1 MHTPF
6 HAPLDI
12 AFQKDNAMYIT
23 KDRATVKRDVH
34 DYFNKFLSMY
44 SLDEARFIKTSYLLQ
59 QQKRNTAYSYDALVD
74 YVVSELY
81 HRGPDTAFLNY
92 HFDMAKDDF
101 NKTATQFA
109 SSIKT
114 RLKARGD
121 SLVDKLARG
130 GFTDNEKE
138 EIKLF
143 LQFSK
148 ASDLGFET
156 KDSTPP
162 LNMFKGDEHLFD

>member
-1 MHTPF
+1 
-6 HAPLDI
+6 
-12 AFQKDNAMYIT
+12 
-23 KDRATVKRDVH
+23 
-34 DYFNKFLSMY
+34 
-44 SLDEARFIKTSYLLQ
+44 
-59 QQKRNTAYSYDALVD
+59 
-74 YVVSELY
+74 
-81 HRGPDTAFLNY
+81 
-92 HFDMAKDDF
+92 MAKNDF

-130 GFTDNEKE
+130 GFTENEKE
-138 EIKLF
+138 EIKVF